1 MTNNLSTL
9 RYDKI
14 SSSYPKV
21 WTISQLP
28 LQTAEDV
35 NYLATTPTPLL
46 CSSRLELYR
55 LSGLFCPFNK
65 PSCDQ
70 LPGSAQSVKLVAGG
84 RS

>member
-35 NYLATTPTPLL
+35 NYLATTPV
-46 CSSRLELYR
+46 LYSTLVLITIGTLPVIGPV
-55 LSGLFCPFNK
+55 LSL
-65 PSCDQ
+65 
-70 LPGSAQSVKLVAGG
+70 
-84 RS
+84 

>member
-35 NYLATTPTPLL
+35 NYLATTPVLYSTLVLITIGTLPVTGACSVPLTSPL
-46 CSSRLELYR
+46 VMR
-55 LSGLFCPFNK
+55 G
-65 PSCDQ
+65 CDNIIY
-70 LPGSAQSVKLVAGG
+70 QS
-84 RS
+84 

>member
-14 SSSYPKV
+14 SFSYPKV

-35 NYLATTPTPLL
+35 NYLATTPV
-46 CSSRLELYR
+46 LYSTLVLITIGTLPVIGPV
-55 LSGLFCPFNK
+55 LSL
-65 PSCDQ
+65 
-70 LPGSAQSVKLVAGG
+70 
-84 RS
+84 